1 MQDAQLSDRG
11 RSLKMPC
18 DTRRVR
24 ELLTEGPCTPAE
36 IAASL
41 EMSQRDVACTL
52 WVLTQQQA
60 IEVYASVM
68 METKAGYHRQTK
80 VWKLTP
86 RGHAIVK
93 AQRKKRRRAGD
104 V

>member
-41 EMSQRDVACTL
+41 EMSQRDVACTV

-60 IEVYASVM
+60 MLYS
-68 METKAGYHRQTK
+68 T
-80 VWKLTP
+80 
-86 RGHAIVK
+86 
-93 AQRKKRRRAGD
+93 RRRSLVWVHGGL